1 MVQTDS
7 IRTEEKKE
15 REEASQDPRAEEVT
29 NRRETLAPGPEL
41 HNWFWTVTSFIK
53 ASEEVDHRRNDG
65 RVLRITETSSDYN
78 VENITMSHF
87 KTQRSVNSRWKW
99 KNPKCHHI

>member
-1 MVQTDS
+1 MCVVETDS

-29 NRRETLAPGPEL
+29 NRREALAPGPEL

-78 VENITMSHF
+78 VGKYNYESF
-87 KTQRSVNSRWKW
+87 QNSTL
-99 KNPKCHHI
+99 CQVSMEMEES

>member
-1 MVQTDS
+1 MTDVQSISLIRLACVVETDS

-53 ASEEVDHRRNDG
+53 ASEEVDLGRNNG
-65 RVLRITETSSDYN
+65 RDLRITETSSDYMW
-78 VENITMSHF
+78 EI
-87 KTQRSVNSRWKW
+87 
-99 KNPKCHHI
+99 